1 MSQGWT
7 TVALQRP
14 KQRIHTGNVVRGSA
28 CETRAGSV
36 TDQVV
41 VLRVERAVQ
50 IGGVPVSR
58 VVGDERILKVGS
70 GTAIGDSAATGEV
83 RGYRAAVAGIC
94 AAVTGYCSVGQS
106 KTACICVK
114 AATLRAGPVP
124 AHCAVHQHNR
134 ANTGDSAADV
144 GDVSAYCAARQADR
158 AAVLIIDATAT
169 AAGASPVS
177 ADRAVCQSDRAT
189 SVINAAA
196 KAVSEVAAHP
206 AVV

>member
-1 MSQGWT
+1 MSLSRAA
-7 TVALQRP
+7 VVLQRP

-28 CETRAGSV
+28 CETHAGSV

-50 IGGVPVSR
+50 IGRVPVSR
-58 VVGDERILKVGS
+58 VVGDERILKVDG
-70 GTAIGDSAATGEV
+70 
-83 RGYRAAVAGIC
+83 
-94 AAVTGYCSVGQS
+94 
-106 KTACICVK
+106 
-114 AATLRAGPVP
+114 
-124 AHCAVHQHNR
+124 
-134 ANTGDSAADV
+134 
-144 GDVSAYCAARQADR
+144 
-158 AAVLIIDATAT
+158 AAVLIIDATTT

-177 ADRAVCQSDRAT
+177 ADRAVGQSDRAT